1 MDPVAGIVACFIAP
15 GLRQRNT
22 LRHSAVSAQAASVGG
37 ELGRPAGVRC
47 AVVRPRHT
55 APAPT
60 PLVEGSAADR
70 VQTRCHRVQM
80 SAAVGRLRI
89 PTATSLCFVFVS
101 QRSVTELLGPWSACA
116 DGMLCYITSF
126 PLLDFLFL

>member
-15 GLRQRNT
+15 GLWQRNT
-22 LRHSAVSAQAASVGG
+22 LQHSTVSAQAASVGD

-70 VQTRCHRVQM
+70 VQTSCPRVQVCTGWPTSNPDNVFALLRNRLNGRWPSFLVAGPRM
-80 SAAVGRLRI
+80 RIECSATLHHSR
-89 PTATSLCFVFVS
+89 F
-101 QRSVTELLGPWSACA
+101 
-116 DGMLCYITSF
+116 
-126 PLLDFLFL
+126 